1 MPHLALLF
9 APQDLF
15 LILIVSLLFF
25 GPKRLPEF
33 GEVIGDGIRKLRAAT
48 SGEDTTPKLP

>member
-1 MPHLALLF
+1 
-9 APQDLF
+9 